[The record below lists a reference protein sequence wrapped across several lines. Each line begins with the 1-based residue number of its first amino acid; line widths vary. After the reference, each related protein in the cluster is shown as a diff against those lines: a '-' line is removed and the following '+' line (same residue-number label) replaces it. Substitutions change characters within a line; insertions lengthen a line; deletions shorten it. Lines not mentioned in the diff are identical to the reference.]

1 MEAYNGFSKWLFFG
15 DEGVIKHNDPIEQ
28 EKRIKYNDLVAN
40 LVMLHNVVDMTRVLR
55 QLQAEGYPVTRDILA
70 HISPY
75 LTEHIRR
82 FGEYVLDLS
91 QVPEPLVF
99 ELSVPER
106 HDPN

>member
-1 MEAYNGFSKWLFFG
+1 
-15 DEGVIKHNDPIEQ
+15 
-28 EKRIKYNDLVAN
+28 
-40 LVMLHNVVDMTRVLR
+40 MTRILR

-70 HISPY
+70 RISPY

-99 ELSVPER
+99 ELSVTER
-106 HDPN
+106 YASN